1 MELMRKPTKINTKTN
16 CVITLDSH
24 LQTSLILYDQVPFQ
38 HPRNIHMSEVA
49 EPSDVNHY
57 SYLPV
62 DLYLFG
68 QIQLE

>member
-1 MELMRKPTKINTKTN
+1 MINF
-16 CVITLDSH
+16 DSH
-24 LQTSLILYDQVPFQ
+24 LKTSLILYDQEPFQ
-38 HPRNIHMSEVA
+38 HPRNIHMNEVA